1 MLLSLIKNKD
11 IAEKSAQESWGEAM
25 QCQLTGNLA
34 ADYDSILLYN
44 EKFTYSTLWNE
55 TWL

>member
-11 IAEKSAQESWGEAM
+11 IAEKSAQESWGEVM

-34 ADYDSILLYN
+34 ADYNSILLYN
-44 EKFTYSTLWNE
+44 EKIYIQYIMK
-55 TWL
+55 